1 MGQINH
7 AHERY
12 AAAPRQSYRVRSF
25 VIVMGICAT
34 IRGQNWVISEIF
46 RKSDLKKATLPM
58 FVLLLFFIFNINI
71 SIMII
76 VLSLPNIY

>member
-1 MGQINH
+1 MS
-7 AHERY
+7 EK
-12 AAAPRQSYRVRSF
+12 PCVDSL
-25 VIVMGICAT
+25 
-34 IRGQNWVISEIF
+34 WVISEIF

>member
-25 VIVMGICAT
+25 EIVMGICAT
-34 IRGQNWVISEIF
+34 IRGQNWVKTVTVEMMMMM
-46 RKSDLKKATLPM
+46 KKLMTMALQTNNKDEFAYVIL
-58 FVLLLFFIFNINI
+58 
-71 SIMII
+71 
-76 VLSLPNIY
+76 